1 MIQFNGELCSKQGE
15 NWRNVRSG
23 GADLIHHLKFHWSEL
38 CMGSEHL
45 MTLRYHHS
53 YGAHFPCG
61 VTYDESKPLAHRF
74 PHELQEPKFD
84 RGDTDFT
91 AGLNHQTFRT
101 YPTTKLEGS

>member
-1 MIQFNGELCSKQGE
+1 
-15 NWRNVRSG
+15 
-23 GADLIHHLKFHWSEL
+23 
-38 CMGSEHL
+38 MGSEYL
-45 MTLRYHHS
+45 MTLRYHHY

-101 YPTTKLEGS
+101 YPTTKLLRLLNKPMLLWVDFGPSR